1 MSQDAIRKPELL
13 SPAGDFEKFKSA
25 VRYGAD
31 AVYLAGESFGMRAAS
46 ANFSNEELTSAV
58 KYAHERGVKVYVT
71 VNVMPRDHEYAELEK
86 FLSFLDSIGTDALI
100 VSDLG
105 VFNLAKE
112 AAPHVDLHVSTQAST
127 VSARAC
133 LAWHKMGAKRIV
145 LARELSLEDIKN
157 IRAALPAE
165 VELETFVHGSMCI
178 AYSGRCLLSEY
189 LIGRDANHG
198 ACAQSCRWV
207 YRPAGELRMEVAEE
221 KRPDD
226 VLPLVESDGDTF
238 VMSSRDMCMIEH
250 IPELVKAGIS
260 SFKLEGRV
268 RSAYYTA
275 VVTNTYRMAID
286 SYFAD
291 PEGYVFRKEWM
302 RELCSVSHRQYD
314 TGFFFTSPHERANVV
329 DDMGYI
335 REKAYLATAISDSD
349 ENGFATFIQ
358 RNKLIRGEGVELLAV
373 GKVGIPFIAEELT
386 DEAGEAL
393 ESTPHPSQIF
403 RLRCPVEVKE
413 GDILRGGDR

>member
-1 MSQDAIRKPELL
+1 MAEIKKPELL
-13 SPAGDFEKFKSA
+13 SPAGDFEKLKAA

-46 ANFSNEELTSAV
+46 NNFTNEELRDAV
-58 KYAHERGVKVYVT
+58 LFAHEKGVKVYVT
-71 VNVMPRDHEYAELEK
+71 VNVMPRDGEYDKLER
-86 FLSFLDSIGTDALI
+86 FITYLDSIGVDALI
-100 VSDLG
+100 VSDMG
-105 VFNLAKE
+105 VFSLARRI
-112 AAPHVDLHVSTQAST
+112 APRTELH
-127 VSARAC
+127 
-133 LAWHKMGAKRIV
+133 
-145 LARELSLEDIKN
+145 ARELSLDDIIG
-157 IRAALPAE
+157 IRQKLPPE
-165 VELETFVHGSMCI
+165 IELETFIHGSMCI

-189 LIGRDANHG
+189 LIGRDANRG

-207 YRPAGELRMEVAEE
+207 YRPAGGMCMDVAEE

-226 VLPLVESDGDTF
+226 VLPIVEEGGDTF

-250 IPELVKAGIS
+250 IPELVRAGIS

-291 PEGYVFRKEWM
+291 PGGYVCLPEWK

-314 TGFFFTSPHERANVV
+314 TGFFFTSPHERANIV

-335 REKAYLATAISDSD
+335 REKAYLATAVSDSD
-349 ENGFATFIQ
+349 SDGFATFVQ
-358 RNKLIRGEGVELLAV
+358 RNKLIEGDPVELLTV
-373 GKVGIPFIAEELT
+373 GRAGIPFSADCLT
-386 DEAGEAL
+386 DEAGETIK
-393 ESTPHPSQIF
+393 ETPHPGQIF
-403 RLRCPVEVKE
+403 RLKCPVSVKE
-413 GDILRGGDR
+413 GDILRGGDKPSAQNDI